1 MTEEP
6 ARLSSVANALRLLTV
21 FSDDE
26 YELGISQLAAKLG
39 LAKSTVHRLATTLL
53 VAGMLE
59 QNTETGKYRLGLA
72 VFQLGALVRRKLDIS
87 AAAKPCLMR
96 LREQTDETVQLAV
109 PGQGRPGQG
118 GVMYVNFLESRHAIR
133 MGSRIGLTLPLHC
146 TAEGKALLAFGLAE
160 EAPPTPNQAAD
171 LAAIRARGFAIDD
184 EECEPGMRSIA
195 APIFDESGAA
205 IAAVGIAGPAQRL
218 SRPILEG
225 FAPNL
230 LEAAEAISQ
239 RVGGRM
245 PAQGLR
251 RHA

>member
-1 MTEEP
+1 MAEAPE
-6 ARLSSVANALRLLTV
+6 RLSSVANALRLMTV

-26 YELGISQLAAKLG
+26 YELGISQLAGKLG
-39 LAKSTVHRLATTLL
+39 LAKSTVHRLASTLL
-53 VAGMLE
+53 AAGMLE
-59 QNTETGKYRLGLA
+59 QNSETGKYRLGLT

-109 PGQGRPGQG
+109 PGQG

-195 APIFDESGAA
+195 APVFDESGTA

-218 SRPILEG
+218 SLAVLEG
-225 FAPNL
+225 FAPDL
-230 LEAAEAISQ
+230 LDAADSISR
-239 RVGGRM
+239 RVGGRVPSRSQRL
-245 PAQGLR
+245 PA
-251 RHA
+251 